1 MSFVKPGKE
10 QGMYRRILGYLKPHK
25 KYFWSALLL
34 MVLFGATDGVVPFL
48 VKHILDGVFTKQDPQ
63 LLWTLPGII
72 VLFAV
77 VRGASDFG
85 QQFLM
90 SSVGHRVTQDL
101 RDDVNRHVLSL
112 SPDFFIRNS
121 TAEILSRVTSD
132 VLLIRTL
139 LTDSSASVIRD
150 AIRVLVL
157 LGSCIYLDPQLS
169 LIAFVF
175 FPIAGWPI
183 ARIGKR
189 MRKLS
194 KRGQDAIGQLSAL
207 FQESMQ
213 GHRVVKIFCREEFE
227 QARFERGN
235 HDLTQTFIRSERVR
249 ALAGPINEVLASLV
263 VSGVLLYG
271 GYSVISGARTAG
283 GFMAFLVSVFLM
295 YEPFKKLSR
304 VNATVQQGL
313 AGAQRIFEILD
324 TKPTITDPPESVS
337 FSAGNSIE
345 FRDVSFEYPSVT
357 GGDPSN
363 AALKKISLVIPEG
376 ATVAL
381 VGFSG
386 SGKSTLV
393 DLIPRFIDPTV
404 GAVLLGGIDIRQG
417 SLRDLRSR
425 IAMVGQHT
433 FLFNDTIFN
442 NIAYGNPSATPDQ
455 VYAAAKAAYA
465 ADFIERLPRGYDTQ
479 VGEGGMSLSGGER
492 QRLAIARAILKNAPI
507 LILDEATASLDTRAE
522 REVQAAVEEL
532 VKGRTTL
539 VIAHRLSTI
548 RDAQTIVVMSNG
560 EIVERGGHDELL
572 SKGGAY
578 ARLHALQF
586 GAANE
591 ETSLS

>member
-1 MSFVKPGKE
+1 
-10 QGMYRRILGYLKPHK
+10 MYRRILGYLKPHK

-48 VKHILDGVFTKQDPQ
+48 VKYILDGVFTKQDPQ
-63 LLWTLPGII
+63 LLWTLPGVI
-72 VLFAV
+72 VVFAI

-90 SSVGHRVTQDL
+90 SSVGHKVTQDL

-324 TKPTITDPPESVS
+324 TKPSITDPAEAVT
-337 FSAGNSIE
+337 FSSGNSIE

-363 AALKKISLVIPEG
+363 AALKKISLLIPEG

-404 GAVLLGGIDIRQG
+404 GAVLLGGIDIRRG

-465 ADFIERLPRGYDTQ
+465 SDFIERLPRGYDTQ

-560 EIVERGGHDELL
+560 EIVEQGRHDELL
-572 SKGGAY
+572 SKGGSY

-586 GAANE
+586 GAGSEGDGESQVAH
-591 ETSLS
+591 

>member
-1 MSFVKPGKE
+1 
-10 QGMYRRILGYLKPHK
+10 MYRRILSYLRPHRR
-25 KYFWSALLL
+25 YFFSALFL
-34 MVLFGATDGVVPFL
+34 MVIFGATDGVVPFL
-48 VKHILDGVFTKQDPQ
+48 VKYILDGVFTERNES
-63 LLWTLPGII
+63 LLWVLPALI
-72 VLFAV
+72 VGFAFI
-77 VRGASDFG
+77 RGASDFG

-90 SSVGHRVTQDL
+90 ASVGHKVTEDI
-101 RDDVNRHVLSL
+101 RNDVNRHVLSL
-112 SPDFFIRNS
+112 SPDFFVRNS

-150 AIRVLVL
+150 SIRVVVL
-157 LGSCIYLDPQLS
+157 LCSCLYLDPWLS
-169 LIAFVF
+169 LIAVVF
-175 FPIAGWPI
+175 FPIAGLPI

-194 KRGQDAIGQLSAL
+194 KRGQDAIGQLAAL

-213 GHRVVKIFCREEFE
+213 GHRVVKIFCRENFE
-227 QARFERGN
+227 QERFERGN
-235 HDLTQTFIRSERVR
+235 EELTQTFIRSERVR

-271 GYSVISGARTAG
+271 GYTVISGARTAG

-313 AGAQRIFEILD
+313 AGAQRIFEIID
-324 TKPTITDPPESVS
+324 TPPTVTEPVSPRLLSASNTIEIRGVS
-337 FSAGNSIE
+337 FDYPTLNGAEQTQSALRN
-345 FRDVSFEYPSVT
+345 
-357 GGDPSN
+357 
-363 AALKKISLVIPEG
+363 ISLTIPEG
-376 ATVAL
+376 QTVAL

-404 GAVLLGGIDIRQG
+404 GTILLGGVDIKQVG
-417 SLRDLRSR
+417 LQELRSR
-425 IAMVGQHT
+425 VAMVGQHT
-433 FLFNDTIFN
+433 FLFNDTVFN
-442 NIAYGNPSATPDQ
+442 NIAYGNPTASREQ
-455 VYAAAKAAYA
+455 VQQAAKAAYA
-465 ADFIERLPRGYDTQ
+465 SEFIERLPLGYDTQ

-522 REVQAAVEEL
+522 REVQQAIEEL

-548 RDAQTIVVMSNG
+548 RDADRIVVMSGG
-560 EIVERGGHDELL
+560 EIVEQGTHDELL
-572 SKGGAY
+572 ARGAEY
-578 ARLHALQF
+578 SRLHGMQF
-586 GAANE
+586 REGEFIRPRDVGAG
-591 ETSLS
+591 

>member
-1 MSFVKPGKE
+1 
-10 QGMYRRILGYLKPHK
+10 MYRRILGYLKPHK
-25 KYFWSALLL
+25 RYFWAALA
-34 MVLFGATDGVVPFL
+34 MMIVFGATDGVVPFL
-48 VKHILDGVFTKQDPQ
+48 VKRILDDIFTNRDATM
-63 LLWTLPGII
+63 LWILPGVI
-72 VLFAV
+72 VGFAL
-77 VRGASDFG
+77 VRGLSDFG

-90 SSVGHRVTQDL
+90 AAVGHRVTQDI
-101 RDDVNRHVLSL
+101 RNDVNRHVLSL

-150 AIRVLVL
+150 SIRVVVL
-157 LGSCIYLDPQLS
+157 LCSCIYLDPTLS

-175 FPIAGWPI
+175 FPLAGFPI
-183 ARIGKR
+183 AKIGKK

-227 QARFERGN
+227 QRRFERGN
-235 HDLTQTFIRSERVR
+235 HDLTQTFIKSERVR
-249 ALAGPINEVLASLV
+249 AFAGPINEILASLAI
-263 VSGVLLYG
+263 SGVLLYG

-313 AGAQRIFEILD
+313 SGAQRIFEILD
-324 TKPTITDPPESVS
+324 TKPTILDPEKPV
-337 FSAGNSIE
+337 GLGLGKTIE
-345 FRDVSFEYPSVT
+345 LRGVSFEYPSIST
-357 GGDPSN
+357 GERSVS
-363 AALKKISLVIPEG
+363 ALKDVSLVIPEG
-376 ATVAL
+376 KTVAL

-393 DLIPRFIDPTV
+393 DLLPRFIDPT
-404 GAVLLGGIDIRQG
+404 GGSVTIGGVNLKD
-417 SLRDLRSR
+417 LRLSDLRSA

-433 FLFNDTIFN
+433 FLFNDTVYN
-442 NIAYGNPSATPDQ
+442 NIAYGNPETSREE
-455 VYAAAKAAYA
+455 VLRAAKAAYA
-465 ADFIERLPRGYDTQ
+465 VDFIERMPEGFETQ

-522 REVQAAVEEL
+522 REVQMAIEEL

-548 RDAQTIVVMSNG
+548 RDADTIVVMSDG
-560 EIVERGGHDELL
+560 MIVEQGSHDELMR
-572 SKGGAY
+572 KGGEY
-578 ARLHALQF
+578 SRLRGMQDK
-586 GAANE
+586 
-591 ETSLS
+591 

>member
-1 MSFVKPGKE
+1 
-10 QGMYRRILGYLKPHK
+10 MYRRILGYLKPHK
-25 KYFWSALLL
+25 RYFWAALA
-34 MVLFGATDGVVPFL
+34 MMIVFGATDGVVPFL
-48 VKHILDGVFTKQDPQ
+48 VKRILDDIFTNRDATM
-63 LLWTLPGII
+63 LWILPGVI
-72 VLFAV
+72 VGFAL
-77 VRGASDFG
+77 VRGLSDFG

-90 SSVGHRVTQDL
+90 AAVGHRVTQDI
-101 RDDVNRHVLSL
+101 RNDVNRHVLSL

-150 AIRVLVL
+150 SIRVVVL
-157 LGSCIYLDPQLS
+157 LCSCIYLDPTLS

-175 FPIAGWPI
+175 FPLAGFPI
-183 ARIGKR
+183 AKIGKK

-227 QARFERGN
+227 QRRFERGN
-235 HDLTQTFIRSERVR
+235 HDLTQTFIKSERVR
-249 ALAGPINEVLASLV
+249 AFAGPINEILASLAI
-263 VSGVLLYG
+263 SGVLLYG

-313 AGAQRIFEILD
+313 SGAQRIFEILD
-324 TKPTITDPPESVS
+324 TKPTILDPEKPV
-337 FSAGNSIE
+337 GLGLGKTIE
-345 FRDVSFEYPSVT
+345 LRGVSFEYPSIST
-357 GGDPSN
+357 GERSVS
-363 AALKKISLVIPEG
+363 ALKDVSLVIPEG
-376 ATVAL
+376 KTVAL

-393 DLIPRFIDPTV
+393 DLLPRFIDPT
-404 GAVLLGGIDIRQG
+404 GGSVTIGGVNLID
-417 SLRDLRSR
+417 LRLSDLRSA

-433 FLFNDTIFN
+433 FLFNDTVYN
-442 NIAYGNPSATPDQ
+442 NIAYGNPEASREE
-455 VYAAAKAAYA
+455 VLRAAKAAYA
-465 ADFIERLPRGYDTQ
+465 VDFIERMPEGFETQ

-522 REVQAAVEEL
+522 REVQMAIEEL

-548 RDAQTIVVMSNG
+548 RDADTIVVMSDG
-560 EIVERGGHDELL
+560 MIVEQGSHDELMR
-572 SKGGAY
+572 KGGEY
-578 ARLHALQF
+578 SRLRGMQDK
-586 GAANE
+586 
-591 ETSLS
+591 

>member
-1 MSFVKPGKE
+1 
-10 QGMYRRILGYLKPHK
+10 
-25 KYFWSALLL
+25 
-34 MVLFGATDGVVPFL
+34 MVIFGATDGVVPFL
-48 VKHILDGVFTKQDPQ
+48 VKHILDGVFTGHNQS
-63 LLWTLPGII
+63 LLWALPAII
-72 VLFAV
+72 IGFAV

-90 SSVGHRVTQDL
+90 SSVGHKVTQDI
-101 RDDVNRHVLSL
+101 RNDVNRHVLGL

-150 AIRVLVL
+150 LIRVLAL
-157 LGSCIYLDPQLS
+157 LCSCIYLDPALS

-175 FPIAGWPI
+175 FPVAGLPI
-183 ARIGKR
+183 ARIGKK

-194 KRGQDAIGQLSAL
+194 KRGQDAIGELAAL

-213 GHRVVKIFCREEFE
+213 GHRVVKIFGKERYE
-227 QARFERGN
+227 QERFERGN
-235 HDLTQTFIRSERVR
+235 NDLTRTFIKSERVR
-249 ALAGPINEVLASLV
+249 AMSGPINEVLASLAI
-263 VSGVLLYG
+263 SGVLLYG

-304 VNATVQQGL
+304 VHATAQQGL

-324 TKPTITDPPESVS
+324 TPPTIVECDNPLDFPADQT
-337 FSAGNSIE
+337 IE
-345 FRDVSFEYPSVT
+345 LKDVSFEYPSVAA
-357 GGDPSN
+357 SERSV
-363 AALKKISLVIPEG
+363 AALRGINLRIERG

-393 DLIPRFIDPTV
+393 DLIPRFIDPTSGV
-404 GAVLLGGIDIRQG
+404 VTLGGLD
-417 SLRDLRSR
+417 LRKGRLSDLRSR

-433 FLFNDTIFN
+433 FLFNDTVYN
-442 NIAYGNPSATPDQ
+442 NIAYGNDQ
-455 VYAAAKAAYA
+455 ASKEQVIEAARAAYA
-465 ADFIERLPRGYDTQ
+465 WEFIERLPQGLETM

-522 REVQAAVEEL
+522 REVQLAIEAL

-548 RDAQTIVVMSNG
+548 RDADTIVVMSEG
-560 EIVERGGHDELL
+560 RIVEQGNHEILL
-572 SKGGAY
+572 AKGGEY

-586 GAANE
+586 KAEAVGGVAKL
-591 ETSLS
+591 TTHLI